1 MMASSAALS
10 AEAAVL
16 TVRVNSF
23 MSETPFFV
31 IVAVRM
37 TVTSLLVGRV
47 TVPSSAMIAGL
58 LLFQVMIEPFA
69 PVEASS
75 SFPAEVTVVGVTVR
89 AALSAATSSASCV
102 TCGARPPCHL
112 STGKPPLM
120 LFSASTLKALSVGLR
135 VMAKASSFISDAS
148 LQFASPLSSG

>member
-23 MSETPFFV
+23 VSETPFFV

-37 TVTSLLVGRV
+37 TVTSLFVGRV

-75 SFPAEVTVVGVTVR
+75 SLPAEVTVVGVTVR

-120 LFSASTLKALSVGLR
+120 FSASTLKVLSVGLR